1 MAPDTGPA
9 LARAPATAWRAAGW
23 LLLPLAVLL
32 AILAL
37 LILGKPLE
45 RLAADSPPVEKVSI
59 ERVRL
64 TPGLISLS
72 IRADGSQPVT
82 IAQVQVDAAF
92 RTFTI
97 GPSGPIVRLGTA
109 RIDIPYP
116 WVDGE
121 GHKVVLLSSTGAPF
135 EHDIEVARATPSFDA
150 PTLAILALVGVLL
163 GVAPVAT
170 GLLAF
175 PALGTLSQAGMR
187 FVLALTVGLLGYL
200 FLDTFGEG
208 LEQAGSTLERL
219 RAQAAV
225 WVTML
230 ISAGALMMLGR
241 RGGRAPEGAALATF
255 FAFGIGLHNLGEGL
269 AVGAAVAAGEAAL
282 ATFLVVGFTIHNVSE
297 GFGTAALLVDRKPRL
312 VTFSRLAALVG
323 LPAVPG
329 VWMGA
334 QAVSPFWMAICFS
347 IGAGAILQVIVG
359 VTGLI
364 ARREDIAGAP
374 LAGQPRRRR
383 GRPGRDVPDRA
394 LRLTAAGM
402 TILHWRAL
410 IASAATAFVSPRTSV
425 AEL

>member
-1 MAPDTGPA
+1 MAPDSNAGAA
-9 LARAPATAWRAAGW
+9 LAPSRTAPWRTAFW
-23 LLLPLAVLL
+23 LLLPLAVLIG
-32 AILAL
+32 ILAL

-45 RLAADSPPVEKVSI
+45 RLTAGSPPVEKVSF

-64 TPGLISLS
+64 TPGLISLTV
-72 IRADGSQPVT
+72 RADGSQPVT

-97 GPSGPIVRLGTA
+97 DPPGPIGRLGTA

-121 GHKVVLLSSTGAPF
+121 GHKIVLLSSTGAPF
-135 EHDIEVARATPSFDA
+135 ERVIAVARATPTWDA
-150 PTLAILALVGVLL
+150 PTLTILAVVGVLL

-175 PALGTLSQAGMR
+175 PALGTLSPAGMR
-187 FVLALTVGLLGYL
+187 FVLAVTIGLLGYL
-200 FLDTFGEG
+200 FLDTLSEG
-208 LEQAGSTLERL
+208 LEQAAGALERL

-241 RGGRAPEGAALATF
+241 RGGRAPEGAALAAF
-255 FAFGIGLHNLGEGL
+255 IAFGIGLHNLGEGL
-269 AVGAAVAAGEAAL
+269 AVGAAIAAGEAAL

-297 GFGTAALLVDRKPRL
+297 GFGIAAPLVGRRPRL
-312 VTFSRLAALVG
+312 LTFIGLAALAG

-329 VWMGA
+329 VWIGA
-334 QAVSPFWMAICFS
+334 QAVSPFWLAVCFG
-347 IGAGAILQVIVG
+347 IGAGAILQVIVE

-364 ARREDIAGAP
+364 VRREGSKALLSPAGIGGVGVG
-374 LAGQPRRRR
+374 LA
-383 GRPGRDVPDRA
+383 VMY
-394 LRLTAAGM
+394 LTA
-402 TILHWRAL
+402 L
-410 IASAATAFVSPRTSV
+410 FV
-425 AEL
+425 